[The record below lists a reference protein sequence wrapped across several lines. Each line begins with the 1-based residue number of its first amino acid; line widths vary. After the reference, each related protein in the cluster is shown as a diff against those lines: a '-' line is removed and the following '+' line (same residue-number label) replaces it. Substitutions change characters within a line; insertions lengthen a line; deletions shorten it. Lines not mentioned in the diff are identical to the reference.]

1 MDIYEKALAL
11 HKEHHG
17 KMEINVKVPMETMED
32 LSMAYTPGV
41 AQPCREIH
49 TIQKLFMIIHGRVIV
64 WQ

>member
-1 MDIYEKALAL
+1 MGIYEKALAL

-49 TIQKLFMIIHGRVIV
+49 NNP
-64 WQ
+64 

>member
-17 KMEINVKVPMETMED
+17 KMEINVKVPMDTMED
-32 LSMAYTPGV
+32 LST
-41 AQPCREIH
+41 I
-49 TIQKLFMIIHGRVIV
+49 IQKLFMIIHGRVIV